1 MLSGQVPG
9 THALDVQCLVY
20 GIWGAKP
27 LKKTV
32 AVILDL
38 HVVPIFNL
46 GLNPIPEDPA
56 YD

>member
-1 MLSGQVPG
+1 
-9 THALDVQCLVY
+9 LDVQCLVY

-38 HVVPIFNL
+38 GVVPIFNL
-46 GLNPIPEDPA
+46 GLNPIPGDPA